1 MEFLVHN
8 ISHSDLIVQLSNG
21 SVVDTGNEHIAGN
34 NTEKVCMSSVLARPK
49 FSLFQQVSQSIL
61 DSLETMLPSDLD
73 ASALVEYCD
82 LEEKSDGACNHNE
95 QSDCRSIKCTESR
108 KASQSGSPLQAT
120 SRLPIGFKLGLS
132 KIPVKDMHQF
142 RIRDGL
148 DTFLEIREKW
158 QNVAITAVYFPLVAF
173 LMKKWLQVLQD
184 FKSNHSK
191 QLVYLIS
198 GAGVP
203 HNIEHPIHGNSTEGT
218 GQLIALFIRQF
229 YPTMKIIQVHSGS
242 NIFRYDDNVL
252 FMTRELRPQ
261 IEAHRDKLVEKC
273 GEDWKSYFH
282 LTIAYTDGPPARL
295 SALNASLRIYKPSYL
310 HIWQVKRFW
319 HERKVC
325 MEDIDFHSFEKIEAS
340 ASVAFTEAEPM
351 VQLVVQ
357 EMCIFRDQF
366 LQAQGKGEVESF
378 WLRKS
383 RKPVLAV
390 LLVEKHEQDGSVRLL
405 VHRGMNC
412 EVSMP
417 TGSLCA
423 ERNAIGSA
431 LAQDPTLCRRSLK
444 MIAVLGVNLLESK
457 TSVIT
462 TTRTITDSCEL
473 NPPRTESLS
482 DNVYNNIIT
491 HKSQNEGLKLSSI
504 RATCQMT
511 LSRAFECEREAGH
524 ALSPSRPKRPRTF
537 SIDDYTIGESQLSKI
552 GDRNPL
558 APCGA
563 CKEWLMKIAEANP
576 SFRVITFENADCHNV
591 YISQI
596 M

>member
-21 SVVDTGNEHIAGN
+21 SVTYEGNEQPAANDEDKLRI
-34 NTEKVCMSSVLARPK
+34 SYVLARPK
-49 FSLFQQVSQSIL
+49 FSLFQQISQTIL
-61 DSLETMLPSDLD
+61 ESLESMIKSDCD
-73 ASALVEYCD
+73 VSTFVEYCD
-82 LEEKSDGACNHNE
+82 LKEKGDEDFNQKSEEKEFKSMECKDL
-95 QSDCRSIKCTESR
+95 RI
-108 KASQSGSPLQAT
+108 ASQSCHAT
-120 SRLPIGFKLGLS
+120 SRLPIGFKLGTN
-132 KIPVKDMHQF
+132 KIPVTDMHQF
-142 RIRDGL
+142 RIRDDL
-148 DTFLEIREKW
+148 ETFLEIREKW
-158 QNVAITAVYFPLVAF
+158 QKVAITAVYFPLIAF
-173 LMKKWLQVLQD
+173 LLIKWLQVLQD
-184 FKSNHSK
+184 FKSDHSK

-198 GAGVP
+198 GAGIP
-203 HNIEHPIHGNSTEGT
+203 HNVEHPIQGNSTEGT
-218 GQLIALFIRQF
+218 GRLIALFIRHVHPEMQ
-229 YPTMKIIQVHSGS
+229 IIQVHSGS

-261 IEAHRDKLVEKC
+261 IEAHREKLVEKC
-273 GEDWKSYFH
+273 GEDWKAYFH
-282 LTIAYTDGPPARL
+282 ITIAYTDGPPARL
-295 SALNASLRIYKPSYL
+295 SALNASLRIYQPSYL

-319 HERKVC
+319 HEQKVC
-325 MEDIDFHSFEKIEAS
+325 MEDIDFHSFEKIEAT
-340 ASVAFTEAEPM
+340 ASVAFAEAEPM

-357 EMCIFRDQF
+357 EMCVFRDQF
-366 LQAQGKGEVESF
+366 LKAQGEGEVESF

-390 LLVEKHEQDGSVRLL
+390 LLVEKHEEDGSVRLL

-444 MIAVLGVNLLESK
+444 MIAVLGVNLQENRASVV
-457 TSVIT
+457 TSAT
-462 TTRTITDSCEL
+462 TVAGSCGL
-473 NPPRTESLS
+473 NPSRTEAIP
-482 DNVYNNIIT
+482 DDIHNNLVFN
-491 HKSQNEGLKLSSI
+491 KRLNQPYQLSSI

-537 SIDDYTIGESQLSKI
+537 SIDDYTMGETQLSKI
-552 GDRNPL
+552 ADRNPL